1 MSALGSAQDY
11 ASSVTRVIGRATSV
25 VRSRIELTQ
34 QQQSI
39 LQFLLLAHPT
49 VGVSGYMYQI
59 MMKKTCPVLLAIA
72 RQRSRLLG
80 VIIEHHAAA
89 NVAVW
94 SQPARPRSRVPSLLP
109 SLSGVSPSSHL
120 EAVVARGTV
129 ESSISVHGKAGWA
142 LPAGH

>member
-1 MSALGSAQDY
+1 M
-11 ASSVTRVIGRATSV
+11 TRVIGRATSV

-49 VGVSGYMYQI
+49 VGVSGYQI

-80 VIIEHHAAA
+80 VIIEHHATA

-94 SQPARPRSRVPSLLP
+94 GQPARPRSRVPSLLP